1 MGFGTCSVVELEPQD
16 DLASVQ
22 YRLSWL
28 GGGRVVLVLPW
39 DMRFLTRELDFGLL
53 RREAERRQLEIA
65 IVSAD
70 PERRHVASG
79 CGFPAFTSAED
90 AQESTVWKS
99 RPPEQVEPPPHYWWE
114 DNPVLQPRPVRPHA
128 PWFNWI
134 KLGIH
139 AGIFVLVLLI
149 LAGSAYVVIPSG
161 TVTLV
166 PASKEFTTIVP
177 VSVDPD
183 AETVGARLP
192 HPYVPVSA
200 DHDAET
206 VGARLP
212 RPYVPVSADHDA
224 KMVGARLPRPYVPVS
239 ADHDAKMVGARL
251 PRPYPVEGVIPARR
265 VGVEVEG
272 HAEVET
278 TGTMH
283 VAVGQA
289 TGAVLFTN
297 LLAQDYVVPANTVVR
312 TSSSS
317 YPIRFRTTA
326 DITVPAGGQAS
337 VPIEALEERIGNVGA
352 FRINQVEGVAA
363 SAVRVINPQPTT
375 GAEASEVR
383 VVTQA
388 DYDRARE
395 QLMQQLLDQAYV
407 EMGDLLE
414 PTEVLFRQSLLIVGV
429 PKEAY
434 THFISEQSDTVG
446 LNMRLLVRGL
456 AVDVDDAEAVAYA
469 TLSRRLPPGYVLVD
483 AHFELGEVSEED
495 IGPGWFTFFVNARGI
510 AAAALDTGAAV
521 ALVRG
526 QRVDDARGQ
535 LLAEFPLSE
544 EPQIV
549 IWPQW
554 PEWLKWLERLP
565 LLPLRISVQVVPQ
578 GQAVSQAF

>member
-1 MGFGTCSVVELEPQD
+1 MGFGTCSVVELQPQD
-16 DLASVQ
+16 DMASVQ

-39 DMRFLTRELDFGLL
+39 DMRFLSRELDFGLL

-79 CGFPAFTSAED
+79 CGFPAFASVED

-99 RPPEQVEPPPHYWWE
+99 RTSEQVEPPPRHWWE
-114 DNPVLQPRPVRPHA
+114 EEPVLQPRPSRPHA

-134 KLGIH
+134 KLGIR
-139 AGIFVLVLLI
+139 AGIFALALLI

-161 TVTLV
+161 AVTLV
-166 PASKEFTTIVP
+166 PASKEFITIVP

-183 AETVGARLP
+183 AETVGA
-192 HPYVPVSA
+192 
-200 DHDAET
+200 
-206 VGARLP
+206 
-212 RPYVPVSADHDA
+212 
-224 KMVGARLPRPYVPVS
+224 
-239 ADHDAKMVGARL
+239 
-251 PRPYPVEGVIPARR
+251 EGVIPARR
-265 VGVEVEG
+265 VGIEVEG

-278 TGTMH
+278 TGTMY

-297 LLAQDYVVPANTVVR
+297 LLAQDYVVPASTVVR

-317 YPIRFRTTA
+317 YPLRFRTTA
-326 DITVPAGGQAS
+326 DVTVPAGGQAS

-414 PTEVLFRQSLLIVGV
+414 PTEVLFRQSLLIAGI

-469 TLSRRLPPGYVLVD
+469 ALSHRLPPGYTLVD
-483 AHFELGEVSEED
+483 ARFGLGEVAEED

-526 QRVDDARGQ
+526 QRVDDAREQ

-544 EPQIV
+544 EPQV
-549 IWPQW
+549 MIWPQW
-554 PEWLKWLERLP
+554 PERLESLERMP

-578 GQAVSQAF
+578 GQQQ

>member
-1 MGFGTCSVVELEPQD
+1 M
-16 DLASVQ
+16 
-22 YRLSWL
+22 
-28 GGGRVVLVLPW
+28 
-39 DMRFLTRELDFGLL
+39 
-53 RREAERRQLEIA
+53 
-65 IVSAD
+65 
-70 PERRHVASG
+70 
-79 CGFPAFTSAED
+79 
-90 AQESTVWKS
+90 
-99 RPPEQVEPPPHYWWE
+99 
-114 DNPVLQPRPVRPHA
+114 
-128 PWFNWI
+128 
-134 KLGIH
+134 
-139 AGIFVLVLLI
+139 
-149 LAGSAYVVIPSG
+149 
-161 TVTLV
+161 
-166 PASKEFTTIVP
+166 
-177 VSVDPD
+177 
-183 AETVGARLP
+183 
-192 HPYVPVSA
+192 
-200 DHDAET
+200 
-206 VGARLP
+206 
-212 RPYVPVSADHDA
+212 
-224 KMVGARLPRPYVPVS
+224 PVS

>member
-134 KLGIH
+134 KLGIR

-212 RPYVPVSADHDA
+212 C
-224 KMVGARLPRPYVPVS
+224 PYVPVS